1 MISVWLQV
9 PSSLLCANDLYFQT
23 ALGLRC
29 STAHGDAGEK
39 VMPNEANEALCEPFR
54 SSPVERAVNGALME
68 SATHARWEAHL

>member
-1 MISVWLQV
+1 MFPVWPQV

-29 STAHGDAGEK
+29 STAHGDAREK
-39 VMPNEANEALCEPFR
+39 VMPTEALCEPFR